1 MTFFNLAHLS
11 ETSLLV
17 ALLASLG
24 WLVLTDLRRFEVS
37 PLAAGTTGLCIAA
50 VQVTTATP
58 VLIPALF
65 GLASYGAV
73 LLLTQLYPSRLG
85 KGDATLFALI
95 ALASGPTALLPS
107 ALTAFLAALALT
119 TISLL
124 LRRRK
129 PLSAWRRHIVPAAP
143 AAAAAILAVVTM
155 RTESLLAS
163 IALLVFL
170 AAIPAAILQANTRH
184 VRSPCKP

>member
-1 MTFFNLAHLS
+1 MTFSNLAHLS
-11 ETSLLV
+11 EASLLV
-17 ALLASLG
+17 ALLPSLG
-24 WLVLTDLRRFEVS
+24 WLALNDLRTFEVS
-37 PLAAGTTGLCIAA
+37 SFAASATALCIAA
-50 VQVTTATP
+50 VHVTTATP
-58 VLIPALF
+58 FLIPALF

-95 ALASGPTALLPS
+95 ALASGPTALLAS

-119 TISLL
+119 TIALL
-124 LRRRK
+124 VRRRK

-143 AAAAAILAVVTM
+143 AAAAAILAVITM

-170 AAIPAAILQANTRH
+170 VAIPAAILQTNARHTRP
-184 VRSPCKP
+184 PCKP